1 MSTTDRYALD
11 ITEMDP
17 DVLWCRTFRHSWVNY
32 AKAVKGSGN
41 GYAFTLQCPRCGT
54 LSFFQWT
61 RRGGKRRVGYAYP
74 DKYLA
79 RFHIDAQVRAQIG
92 EQALIEAGILPA
104 AAARR

>member
-1 MSTTDRYALD
+1 MTSERYAED
-11 ITEMDP
+11 VTEMDA
-17 DVLWCRTFRHSWVNY
+17 DFLWCRTFRHSWVNHTN
-32 AKAVKGSGN
+32 AVKGSGN

-61 RRGGKRRVGYAYP
+61 RRGGKRRIGYAYP

-104 AAARR
+104 SAVR